1 MEREITSV
9 SPGCHLFLELS
20 LKRLKEGASH
30 EDYSGVESRMVRSD
44 GSWFGHPPYQPWD
57 LGTSVSIT
65 VKWE

>member
-30 EDYSGVESRMVRSD
+30 QDYVVVWRAEWLGAM
-44 GSWFGHPPYQPWD
+44 GHGLVIP
-57 LGTSVSIT
+57 LSSHGT
-65 VKWE
+65 